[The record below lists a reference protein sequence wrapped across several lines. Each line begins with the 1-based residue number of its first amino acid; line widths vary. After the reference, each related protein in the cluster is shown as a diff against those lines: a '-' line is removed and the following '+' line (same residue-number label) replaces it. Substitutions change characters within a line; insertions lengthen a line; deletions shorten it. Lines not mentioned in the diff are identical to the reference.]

1 MWNLPHQI
9 WVNRWIET
17 MSSLFANPTDLL
29 ISGNISLGTDGV
41 ERQITL
47 RQSMA
52 CAITLLKVLMESKWG
67 KTETWRC
74 RNHPYNTITWTTGCF
89 YMYSLVSLEEVK
101 IWSIKTQTNQLQC
114 NLNSKS
120 INITKRIR
128 SVILLYHFLKDI
140 F

>member
-1 MWNLPHQI
+1 MYFLHMHTYLHTNKKDLVWNLPHQI

-29 ISGNISLGTDGV
+29 INGNISLGTDEV

-52 CAITLLKVLMESKWG
+52 RAITLLKVLMESKWG

-74 RNHPYNTITWTTGCF
+74 HNYPYNTITWTTGCF
-89 YMYSLVSLEEVK
+89 YVYSLVGLEEVK
-101 IWSIKTQTNQLQC
+101 IWSIKTQ
-114 NLNSKS
+114 
-120 INITKRIR
+120 INFN
-128 SVILLYHFLKDI
+128 VIWIQSLST
-140 F
+140 